1 MIEITTLTRRE
12 LTANPTTLT
21 SNEFVDM
28 IMQDIENA
36 KKTYFDITTRKA
48 DARHERNKQEYLKRR
63 EEKIAAIIKQSY
75 EKYTREYY
83 RKHWVEKELA
93 KWPEEYK
100 RSYWD
105 KGEELT
111 YVDWSMEP
119 WKNGTYSVS
128 LIRRTEEE
136 IREFFA
142 NCFNDDFN
150 NKYFSQCMGWEIV
163 VNQRPYFRL
172 ILSPE
177 LQAEWDADE
186 KRLCDSINRFYS
198 NSNYWGD

>member
-1 MIEITTLTRRE
+1 MIEITTLSRRE
-12 LTANPTTLT
+12 LGFNPTTLT
-21 SNEFVDM
+21 SEQFVDM
-28 IMQDIENA
+28 IMQDIETA
-36 KKTYFDITTRKA
+36 KKKYFEITSRKA
-48 DARHERNKQEYLKRR
+48 DERYERNKKDYLIRR
-63 EEKIAAIIKQSY
+63 YNAIDKIISQSF
-75 EKYTREYY
+75 EKYKREYY
-83 RKHWVEKELA
+83 RKRWVEKELA

-111 YVDWSMEP
+111 YVDWSKEP
-119 WKNGTYSVS
+119 WRNGTYSVS
-128 LIRRTEEE
+128 LIRRTEDD

>member
-12 LTANPTTLT
+12 LTTNPTTLT

-36 KKTYFDITTRKA
+36 KAAYFDITTRKA

-83 RKHWVEKELA
+83 RKRWVEKELA

-100 RSYWD
+100 RNYWD

-177 LQAEWDADE
+177 LQAEWDTDE
-186 KRLCDSINRFYS
+186 KKLCDAINRFYS

>member
-48 DARHERNKQEYLKRR
+48 DARHERNKQEYLKHR

-83 RKHWVEKELA
+83 RKRWVEKELA

-119 WKNGTYSVS
+119 WKMGTKSVS
-128 LIRRTEEE
+128 LDSKEDIKN
-136 IREFFA
+136 FFIKR
-142 NCFNDDFN
+142 FKEDFN

-186 KRLCDSINRFYS
+186 KRLSDSVTRFYS
-198 NSNYWGD
+198 GSNYLGD

>member
-48 DARHERNKQEYLKRR
+48 DARHERSKQEYLKRR

-83 RKHWVEKELA
+83 RKRWVEKELA
-93 KWPEEYK
+93 KWPEEYE
-100 RSYWD
+100 RSCWD

-128 LIRRTEEE
+128 LNRRTNEEV
-136 IREFFA
+136 REFFA
-142 NCFNDDFN
+142 DMFKNDLD

-186 KRLCDSINRFYS
+186 KRLYNEITRFYS
-198 NSNYWGD
+198 SSTYCGD